1 MTILKS
7 KLISTAAAE
16 TETTQVHAALM
27 LKSITD
33 QIEFALRTGEDVR
46 IAGFGTFSLKQ
57 TPARTGRNPKTG
69 ATLEIPAK
77 RKVVFKPAA
86 DFTAGF
92 N

>member
-1 MTILKS
+1 MTIS
-7 KLISTAAAE
+7 KTQLIATAAAD
-16 TETTQVHAALM
+16 TETTRVHAALM
-27 LKSITD
+27 LKSLTD

-69 ATLEIPAK
+69 AALEIPA
-77 RKVVFKPAA
+77 
-86 DFTAGF
+86 